1 MWVVKMF
8 WVAACKSKRMKRMV
22 NFFANIFMKIFSE
35 AGEGF
40 SHDITNDQ
48 IGIICYSFQLHC
60 KEK

>member
-1 MWVVKMF
+1 
-8 WVAACKSKRMKRMV
+8 MV
-22 NFFANIFMKIFSE
+22 NFFANIFMNIFSE

-60 KEK
+60 KEKSLIWRRLDHT